1 MFSERIS
8 DPGGRSDPDT
18 ALRILIVDD
27 SDADAFLFEQV
38 VNEIGTQDI
47 DLEHCFGFE
56 DGLQALRRDVFDVAF
71 VDYQLGTH
79 RGTDL
84 IAAAGG
90 RECDTPLILLTGQ
103 FGWATERQGIEAGA
117 VDFIDKNT
125 LSPALLRRAIGF
137 AQTNHGKARELVR
150 NLESYRT
157 LAASTERASA
167 RKSLFFAEMSH
178 ELRTPLNAIIGFSE
192 LLKGQLLGPMDGST
206 ATRYAGYADD
216 IHTSSK
222 HLLSLIDDLLDL
234 SKFEAGEVEP
244 NMSRVGV
251 NDLVDDL
258 LTIMSGQI
266 EAAGIGLTV
275 DLAENLP
282 DPVIDRRLVLQALLN
297 VLSNAAK
304 FTESGGVIRISAELA
319 NDRLVF
325 AVTDNGCGIPA
336 DELKDVLL
344 PYRQG
349 STMESRHGR
358 GTGLGLALT
367 NSILETHQGYL
378 SLESTEG
385 VGTTI
390 RLHFPVDRI

>member
-38 VNEIGTQDI
+38 ANEIGTQDI

-56 DGLQALRRDVFDVAF
+56 DALQALRRDVFDVAF

-192 LLKGQLLGPMDGST
+192 LLKDQLLGPMDGST

-251 NDLVDDL
+251 NDLVD
-258 LTIMSGQI
+258 
-266 EAAGIGLTV
+266 
-275 DLAENLP
+275 
-282 DPVIDRRLVLQALLN
+282 
-297 VLSNAAK
+297 
-304 FTESGGVIRISAELA
+304 ELA